1 MGDYCRGKTYARLM
15 SGRKEKMPAAAVL
28 NFSGLIPYILQNY
41 DPMKTYLPLLI
52 VVFFLA
58 AGCHSGKQKET
69 AGSQRPV
76 PEIAVNTPQ
85 VEDVVYDY
93 EYPAYLEAEQTVNLV
108 ARVSGFLEKIL
119 YTPGQEVKAGQLLF
133 VIEPKPYMDQV
144 NAAEAQV
151 RSAEAQLEYARASY
165 ERMKEAVNTKA
176 VSEIDYLQ
184 ARSNYNSAQASL
196 QDARAQLNTARINLA
211 YCYIKAP
218 FDGRVTRNLVDQAN
232 YVAGSVSPVT
242 LATMYKD
249 RRMFAYFNMAYAEY
263 QNLPPESARL
273 APNDPLRFLTVTDAD
288 DPGRRWKGQLDYTSP
303 NVDLQTGT
311 VTVRAIVENPHQEL
325 LSGMYVKV
333 RVPYRNVRDALLIP
347 EASIGTN
354 QTGRFVYVVGRD
366 NRIDLKPVKVGV
378 LESGGM
384 REIVSGIRRDDRY
397 VVDALI
403 SVRPGMEVK
412 PVMPGQSRSSR
423 TTQS

>member
-1 MGDYCRGKTYARLM
+1 M
-15 SGRKEKMPAAAVL
+15 
-28 NFSGLIPYILQNY
+28 QN
-41 DPMKTYLPLLI
+41 PCLMKTYIFLI
-52 VVFFLA
+52 VLSLFLL
-58 AGCHSGKQKET
+58 AGCHSKKQKEAET
-69 AGSQRPV
+69 RQRPV
-76 PEIAVNTPQ
+76 PEIAVNTPMS
-85 VEDVVYDY
+85 EDVVYYY

-119 YTPGQEVKAGQLLF
+119 YTPGEKVKAGQLLF

-151 RSAEAQLEYARASY
+151 KSAEAQLEYARASY

-184 ARSNYNSAQASL
+184 AQSTYNSAEASL

-218 FDGRVTRNLVDQAN
+218 FEGRVTRNLVDQAN
-232 YVAGSVSPVT
+232 FVPGSVNPTT

-249 RRMFAYFNMAYAEY
+249 RRMYAYFNMAYAEY
-263 QNLPPESARL
+263 QNLPPENSRMPA
-273 APNDPLRFLTVTDAD
+273 NDPLRFLTVTDAD
-288 DPGRRWKGQLDYTSP
+288 DPGRQWKGQLDYTSP

-311 VTVRAIVENPHQEL
+311 VTIRAIIENPHEEL
-325 LSGMYVKV
+325 LSGMYVKIH
-333 RVPYRNVRDALLIP
+333 VPYRNVRDALLIP

-354 QTGRFVYVVGRD
+354 QTGRFVYIVGRD
-366 NRIDLKPVKVGV
+366 NKIELKPVTVGV
-378 LESGGM
+378 LESDGM
-384 REIVSGIRRDDRY
+384 REIVKGIRRDDRY

-412 PVMPGQSRSSR
+412 PVMADSPNRKTSKR
-423 TTQS
+423 

>member
-1 MGDYCRGKTYARLM
+1 
-15 SGRKEKMPAAAVL
+15 
-28 NFSGLIPYILQNY
+28 
-41 DPMKTYLPLLI
+41 MKKYLPLLI
-52 VVFFLA
+52 IVFFLVA
-58 AGCHSGKQKET
+58 SCHSKKPKET
-69 AGSQRPV
+69 AGEERPT
-76 PEIAVNTPQ
+76 PEIAVNTPE
-85 VEDVVYDY
+85 VEDVVYSY

-108 ARVSGFLEKIL
+108 ARVSGFLEKVL
-119 YTPGQEVKAGQLLF
+119 YTPGQVVKAGQLLF
-133 VIEPKPYMDQV
+133 IIEPKPYIDQV

-151 RSAEAQLEYARASY
+151 KSAQARLEYAQASY

-184 ARSNYNSAQASL
+184 AQSNYNSAQASL

-232 YVAGSVSPVT
+232 YVPGSVNPTT

-249 RRMFAYFNMAYAEY
+249 RRMYAYFNMAYAEY
-263 QNLPPESARL
+263 QNLPPESARM
-273 APNDPLRFLTVTDAD
+273 APNDPLRFLTITDAD
-288 DPGRRWKGQLDYTSP
+288 DPGRQWKGQLDYTSP

-311 VTVRAIVENPHQEL
+311 VNIRAVVENPHEEL
-325 LSGMYVKV
+325 LSGMYVKIH
-333 RVPYRNVRDALLIP
+333 VPYRNVRDALLIP

-354 QTGRFVYVVGRD
+354 QTGRFVYIVGRD
-366 NRIDLKPVKVGV
+366 NRVELKPVTVGV
-378 LESGGM
+378 LEADGM

-412 PVMPGQSRSSR
+412 PVMPDQSRKRESAKR
-423 TTQS
+423 